1 MKKFNLT
8 LIVAAMLLTACTRDF
23 DKFDVRNP
31 IPAEDANSINFTIPI
46 EEAIEELN
54 SVLDAIDEQQM
65 AAGGGAMVM
74 AMNNRR
80 QIDKVSVVYSNMPIL
95 QKESTTSP
103 TGMQKAPATTYKDSL
118 LYVVDFKDNKGCAVL
133 AADRRI
139 PETVLAITET
149 GSFNNMDSNM
159 FPPTYK
165 QGMYSDS
172 ELMKGFSLYN
182 AEVDDYYVASDFINP
197 LTFCK
202 DYANFHIQLV
212 HKEFNPLP
220 KGSYLERG
228 KWKIIEKIA
237 PMLIT
242 IWHQDSPFN
251 DEAPYLSW
259 FPWQEPKRSPAGCFP
274 IAIAQIIAYH
284 EKISVINGY
293 ILDWK
298 NIKKNLCVYN
308 KSDNKGVTHENL
320 RGIAYLLQYLSVSC
334 RAIHTPE
341 FTFVLPCNARKTMAR
356 IYGNATTHCSYN
368 NGVVYNMLNNNK
380 PVLVCA
386 VSDCVDGH
394 AWVVDGYL
402 HRKRKMRE
410 VQLGEGGLPSS
421 VVSEY
426 EDEQTL
432 VHCNWG
438 WTGRCNG
445 YYLQGIF
452 DLRDGPIEYENSIGE
467 NDTTYKKSYNKSYEY
482 FKKFI
487 YTITYSE

>member
-1 MKKFNLT
+1 
-8 LIVAAMLLTACTRDF
+8 MLLTACTRDF

-95 QKESTTSP
+95 QKGSTTSP

-139 PETVLAITET
+139 PEMVLAITET

-165 QGMYSDS
+165 QGMYADS

-182 AEVDDYYVASDFINP
+182 AEVDDYYVASNFISP
-197 LTFCK
+197 LDFCK
-202 DYANFHIQLV
+202 DYANFHIQAKYKDLNV
-212 HKEFNPLP
+212 VP
-220 KGSYLERG
+220 KTALYCKIGE
-228 KWKIIEKIA
+228 WKIKEKIA
-237 PMLIT
+237 PMLT
-242 IWHQDSPFN
+242 TNWHQGSPFN
-251 DEAPYLSW
+251 DEAPYRRW

-274 IAIAQIIAYH
+274 IAIAQILAYH
-284 EKISVINGY
+284 EKISVSNGY
-293 ILDWK
+293 KLDWK
-298 NIKKNLCVYN
+298 NIKENLCVYN
-308 KSDNKGVTHENL
+308 KSDNKGVTYENM
-320 RGIAYLLQYLSVSC
+320 RGIAYLLQSLSIYC
-334 RAIHTPE
+334 RAKHTPD
-341 FTFVLPCNARKTMAR
+341 FTFVFPHNARKTMA
-356 IYGNATTHCSYN
+356 IFYGNATTHCSYDN
-368 NGVVYNMLNNNK
+368 DVVYNMLKNNK

-386 VSDCVDGH
+386 ISGIVDGH
-394 AWVVDGYL
+394 AWVIDGYL
-402 HRKRKMRE
+402 LRTKEIKNTIINE
-410 VQLGEGGLPSS
+410 SGDKCVFST
-421 VVSEY
+421 Y
-426 EDEQTL
+426 ENQQL

-438 WTGRCNG
+438 WVGSCNG

-452 DLRDGPIEYENSIGE
+452 NTKNGAVEVETDFNE
-467 NDTTYKKSYNKSYEY
+467 KKDKYNKSDNNFNWFLRVISYAD
-482 FKKFI
+482 
-487 YTITYSE
+487 

>member
-8 LIVAAMLLTACTRDF
+8 LIVAATLLTACTRDF

-95 QKESTTSP
+95 QKGSTTSP

-149 GSFNNMDSNM
+149 GSFNNMDKNM

-165 QGMYSDS
+165 QGMYADS
-172 ELMKGFSLYN
+172 ELMKGFSLYD
-182 AEVDDYYVASDFINP
+182 AEVDDYYVASNFISP
-197 LTFCK
+197 LEFCK

-220 KGSYLERG
+220 KGSYLEHG
-228 KWKIIEKIA
+228 KWEVKEKIA

-242 IWHQDSPFN
+242 IWHQGSPFN
-251 DEAPYLSW
+251 DEAPELSW
-259 FPWQEPKRSPAGCFP
+259 FSWQKWKLRSPAGCFP

-284 EKISVINGY
+284 EKKIECYGY
-293 ILDWK
+293 RLNWES
-298 NIKKNLCVYN
+298 IKRDIWSYN
-308 KSDNKGVTHENL
+308 NRSDSSASNTDKKAIALFLQFLATH
-320 RGIAYLLQYLSVSC
+320 C
-334 RAIHTPE
+334 KAIRTPD
-341 FTFVLPCNARKTMAR
+341 FTFVFPHKAR
-356 IYGNATTHCSYN
+356 IVMEKFYRNLKTNEGCNLSLLLS
-368 NGVVYNMLNNNK
+368 MLRNNK

-386 VSDCVDGH
+386 ISGIVDGH

-402 HRKRKMRE
+402 YRKRKVKD
-410 VQLGEGGLPSS
+410 VQLGEGELPNSI
-421 VVSEY
+421 SEY
-426 EDEQTL
+426 EEEQKL

-438 WTGRCNG
+438 WKGYCNG
-445 YYLQGIF
+445 YYMPEIF
-452 DLRDGPIEYENSIGE
+452 NIENGAEAVENGLGE
-467 NDTTYKKSYNKSYEY
+467 KSDNKTDCN
-482 FKKFI
+482 FTWFTR
-487 YTITYSE
+487 TITYDK